1 MFENLCRLILEGGAR
16 LVYTTTP
23 AVGETLIKLK
33 ADFPTLH
40 AEVSVNEKTAFEL
53 ALASAWSGKRTA
65 CIFPASGLLEA
76 MDPLMSSAYTG
87 VKAAFIIACFRE
99 QGEGVTQIGLF
110 SKLPTIASEGGADLV
125 RAVRYAFGLSEQY
138 EIPCLIETAAD
149 ADAVMGGPDDAPEQ
163 KARFVKEP
171 GRWAATP
178 GFRYQLHRV
187 LNEKMDRIRTD
198 FETYPGNELRV
209 NGRAGLITHR
219 ASGRDE
225 TGAMSCLRLGTVFP
239 LPLGVVTSFIE
250 RMDGVVVDE
259 GLYPTIELQ
268 IPDRAK
274 VKGRL
279 MPGVAPS
286 AAERA
291 GERGGTPPREERLF
305 GYRVVRDVL
314 GPASSINIAHGIVTS
329 GGEGP
334 VLAITDEDA
343 FLHSGMPAFINTLYN
358 GSSYVLAIRTQRK
371 RQELERILKGYGF
384 ENYAA
389 ISRAEETEG
398 QYRADMVTVLFCE
411 GAI

>member
-1 MFENLCRLILEGGAR
+1 
-16 LVYTTTP
+16 
-23 AVGETLIKLK
+23 
-33 ADFPTLH
+33 
-40 AEVSVNEKTAFEL
+40 
-53 ALASAWSGKRTA
+53 
-65 CIFPASGLLEA
+65 
-76 MDPLMSSAYTG
+76 
-87 VKAAFIIACFRE
+87 
-99 QGEGVTQIGLF
+99 
-110 SKLPTIASEGGADLV
+110 
-125 RAVRYAFGLSEQY
+125 
-138 EIPCLIETAAD
+138 
-149 ADAVMGGPDDAPEQ
+149 
-163 KARFVKEP
+163 
-171 GRWAATP
+171 
-178 GFRYQLHRV
+178 
-187 LNEKMDRIRTD
+187 
-198 FETYPGNELRV
+198 
-209 NGRAGLITHR
+209 
-219 ASGRDE
+219 
-225 TGAMSCLRLGTVFP
+225 
-239 LPLGVVTSFIE
+239 
-250 RMDGVVVDE
+250 
-259 GLYPTIELQ
+259 
-268 IPDRAK
+268 
-274 VKGRL
+274 